1 MSKQFLLVVVALAIS
16 LIAAPMVF
24 GDSKPKA
31 GASIPVDGATSQDVN
46 QILTKD
52 EDFCLSCLK
61 AESPVVWKWHLRNLY
76 QGQKA
81 IMRSPDNPESMVEY
95 MLRTF

>member
-1 MSKQFLLVVVALAIS
+1 MNKQFLLVAITLAIS
-16 LIAAPMVF
+16 LIAAPMVL
-24 GDSKPKA
+24 GDSKSKVGTPIPIDGA
-31 GASIPVDGATSQDVN
+31 GAQAVN

-61 AESPVVWKWHLRNLY
+61 AESPIIWKWHLRNLD
-76 QGQKA
+76 QEQRA